1 MKRIWYSDVY
11 NIVPCILNPYLSFHI
26 DSSGGV
32 WQFCVFLQQLAVA
45 RWDEA
50 KVAQGSA
57 RQPRSLSIT
66 WHFGRADSH
75 AQLCR
80 VAVSLAT
87 SLLQLSFATSAAHE
101 KNVWGQDRCSATN
114 DSLTTMCPCLFDAEA
129 IRLPDFSGVSRLHW
143 TSCESLRGF
152 ACCPQFLPCQTFDI
166 PGLCFWR
173 GMKKARVPEN
183 SWVP

>member
-26 DSSGGV
+26 DSSDGV

-57 RQPRSLSIT
+57 RQPRSLSII

-75 AQLCR
+75 AWLCR

-101 KNVWGQDRCSATN
+101 KMSEAKIDAAQ
-114 DSLTTMCPCLFDAEA
+114 LTTVLRQCVHASSTLK
-129 IRLPDFSGVSRLHW
+129 RLGCRIFGCFATALNFLWILERLCMLSSILAMPNFWHSRVVLLAWHE
-143 TSCESLRGF
+143 T
-152 ACCPQFLPCQTFDI
+152 T
-166 PGLCFWR
+166 
-173 GMKKARVPEN
+173 RVPEN